1 MCTEWRSPC
10 DASNGARGKSY
21 DSAPSGC
28 TPTVAS
34 VEVNCQLSAYCSVS
48 AGSATDALSQPGGA
62 PSTHQHGAPG
72 HAGGGGGSGGGD
84 GGDGGGG
91 LGDGGL
97 GGGGLG
103 DGGGGEGDGGD
114 GDGGGGLGGG
124 GLGCGVQSSPR

>member
-34 VEVNCQLSAYCSVS
+34 VAVNCQLSAYCSVS

-91 LGDGGL
+91 LGDGG
-97 GGGGLG
+97 GGNG
-103 DGGGGEGDGGD
+103 DGGGDGGGSD
-114 GDGGGGLGGG
+114 GGGSGGEAGGCEGGGGDGGGRGG
-124 GLGCGVQSSPR
+124 